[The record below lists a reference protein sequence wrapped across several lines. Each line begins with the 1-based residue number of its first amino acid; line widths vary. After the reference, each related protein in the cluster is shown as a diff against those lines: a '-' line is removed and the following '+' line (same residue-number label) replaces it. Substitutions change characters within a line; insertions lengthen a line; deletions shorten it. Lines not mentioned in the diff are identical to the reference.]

1 MLALNEKDGGKF
13 TRGKLLRAF
22 RLYVSCIGKNL
33 FE

>member
-13 TRGKLLRAF
+13 TRGKLRAF